1 MPKGVFAMIQGN
13 TNEVGATLVQH
24 PDIKAVG
31 FTDHQWRQAL
41 FDLANARPEP
51 IPVFAEMG
59 YYLIL
64 FYTSL

>member
-31 FTDHQWRQAL
+31 FTEINGGKHCLIWLTQDPNL
-41 FDLANARPEP
+41 FQ
-51 IPVFAEMG
+51 
-59 YYLIL
+59 YLQKWGI
-64 FYTSL
+64 T